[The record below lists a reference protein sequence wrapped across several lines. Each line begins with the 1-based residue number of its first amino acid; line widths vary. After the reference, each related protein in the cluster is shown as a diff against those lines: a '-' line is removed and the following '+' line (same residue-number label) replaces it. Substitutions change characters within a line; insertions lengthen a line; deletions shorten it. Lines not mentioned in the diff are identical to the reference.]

1 VMSPTLA
8 DRYHDLAEA
17 MNARGSM
24 ELAVPFYR
32 QAVALLLAE
41 RQQWRDAFPG
51 QTPMPPALSSGESD
65 EGLDELIEAAGLLS
79 EPEAPAVASAVRSAR
94 AADPE
99 AVRAELAELAADLT
113 PDNAEQL
120 LISLE
125 AFEAH
130 PLPSDVEAERLG
142 LMGKALLMLGRREQ
156 ARSRLEQALELDGER
171 LDLAVNTAASQLA
184 VGADAEA
191 LVLLRS
197 WAKHCPPEAEAKQRT
212 ALLRNW
218 ITAEERCG
226 DPEQARAARLALAAH
241 DLSAASPEAW
251 LSQALAW
258 RSEGDHMHALQL
270 LQLLRADGYS
280 GSQLLEPLAEL
291 LEEQGDYR
299 AAALVYRDLLKQ
311 PAPAPN
317 QEG

>member
-1 VMSPTLA
+1 MNPTLA

-41 RQQWRDAFPG
+41 RQQWREAFPG
-51 QTPMPPALSSGESD
+51 QSPMSPALPSGDSD
-65 EGLDELIEAAGLLS
+65 DGLDELLEAAALLS
-79 EPEAPAVASAVRSAR
+79 EPSAPEVASTTHSRRVT
-94 AADPE
+94 DPE

-125 AFEAH
+125 AWEADR
-130 PLPSDVEAERLG
+130 LPSDVEAERLG

-156 ARSRLEQALELDGER
+156 ARSLLEHALTPDGER
-171 LDLAVNTAASQLA
+171 LDLAVNTAAARLA

-191 LVLLRS
+191 LALLRT
-197 WAKHCPPEAEAKQRT
+197 WGENCPVDAETKQRT
-212 ALLRNW
+212 ALLRNL

-226 DPEQARAARLALAAH
+226 DAEQARAARLALATH
-241 DLSAASPEAW
+241 DLSAASPEEW
-251 LSQALAW
+251 LTQALAW
-258 RSEGDHMHALQL
+258 RSEGDHSHALQL
-270 LQLLRADGYS
+270 LQLLRADGYG

-311 PAPAPN
+311 PAPAAN
-317 QEG
+317 AEV